1 MDKTHMK
8 NLKMA
13 QMAILIALLAIMT
26 YTPIGFLQIAII
38 AITLMHIPVI
48 IGSVMMGPLCGGILG
63 LAFGVLSMIKA
74 STSAVS
80 IVDMAFSPFLSGNPI
95 ASIIMCLV
103 PRILLGV
110 IAGLLYQWLSKK
122 MESDVAA
129 IAISAVV
136 ATFCHTIM
144 VMGMLWLCFDA
155 LPLKEV
161 IQIVVSLNSIV
172 EMIAAALLASAVCKP
187 LKRALYK

>member
-1 MDKTHMK
+1 MDKTHTK
-8 NLKMA
+8 NLRMA

-63 LAFGVLSMIKA
+63 FAFGALSMIKA
-74 STSAVS
+74 STAAVS
-80 IVDMAFSPFLSGNPI
+80 VVDMAFSPFLSGNPI
-95 ASIIMCLV
+95 ASIIMCFV

-110 IAGLLYQWLSKK
+110 IAGLLYKWLSHKLK
-122 MESDVAA
+122 SDVAS

-136 ATFCHTIM
+136 ATFCHTVM
-144 VMGMLWLCFDA
+144 VMLMLWFCFGA

-161 IQIVVSLNSIV
+161 IQIVISVNTV
-172 EMIAAALLASAVCKP
+172 FEMIAAAVIASAVCKP